1 MGRQQLW
8 VEQLRQ
14 ALQRIE
20 KLEQKLEFY
29 QPDKFILKPDTNF
42 INCVSK
48 KFNLIEHDEYKLQCT
63 GIDQDVLMTWKQFS

>member
-1 MGRQQLW
+1 MREAATLSR
-8 VEQLRQ
+8 QLRQ

-63 GIDQDVLMTWKQFS
+63 GIDQDVLMTWKQV

>member
-1 MGRQQLW
+1 MREAAA
-8 VEQLRQ
+8 VSNKRQ

-42 INCVSK
+42 IINIK
-48 KFNLIEHDEYKLQCT
+48 EI
-63 GIDQDVLMTWKQFS
+63 